1 MIIFCEEK
9 LEWWGNQL
17 VKKFEDKLSGFH
29 TIHEC
34 DGQTE
39 LQIDRQP
46 VTASHCMVASAALV
60 YSVMQEKGDFYNAYC
75 TIEE

>member
-1 MIIFCEEK
+1 VIIFCEEK

-46 VTASHCMVASAALV
+46 AIAWWHRPHLCIALCKRKVTFTMLIA
-60 YSVMQEKGDFYNAYC
+60 Q
-75 TIEE
+75 

>member
-1 MIIFCEEK
+1 VIIFCEEK

-46 VTASHCMVASAALV
+46 AASAALV